1 MLIWL
6 QVCLK
11 TRQRQYGCIMT
22 QLREVLQLRQKGW
35 RFCSNIHRSQRS
47 QVKVCSVDWLRTVT
61 VNSSQIKSFNRIHW
75 CWLDDVTTSENRCN
89 PVYGLHSSA
98 KTLWVIQT
106 GLVYICSPEK
116 FTESIIVSKMFNQVK
131 FQQLLSGLLISN
143 KPDHFI
149 PVWRYATAGLC
160 DSNMS
165 VCLSITRRYCIKTRK
180 ASVMISSPSG
190 SPTILV
196 FWCQISS
203 QNLKGHP
210 ERGRRTR
217 EGWLKS
223 AVFYIWASIS
233 RKR

>member
-11 TRQRQYGCIMT
+11 TTQRQYGCIMT

-89 PVYGLHSSA
+89 SVYGLHSSA

-106 GLVYICSPEK
+106 GLVCICSPEK
-116 FTESIIVSKMFNQVK
+116 FTESIIVSKMSNQVK
-131 FQQLLSGLLISN
+131 FQQLWSGLLISN

-149 PVWRYATAGLC
+149 PVWCYATAGLC

-165 VCLSITRRYCIKTRK
+165 VCLSIRPSITRRYCIKTR
-180 ASVMISSPSG
+180 ISSPSG

-203 QNLKGHP
+203 QNLKGSS
-210 ERGRRTR
+210 RAG
-217 EGWLKS
+217 
-223 AVFYIWASIS
+223 ASNKGGVGKIS
-233 RKR
+233 SFLSLSVNISKR